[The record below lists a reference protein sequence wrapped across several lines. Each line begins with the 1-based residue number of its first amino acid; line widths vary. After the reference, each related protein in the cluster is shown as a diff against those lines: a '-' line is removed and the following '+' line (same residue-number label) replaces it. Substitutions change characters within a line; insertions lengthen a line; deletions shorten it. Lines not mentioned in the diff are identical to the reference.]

1 MPGRS
6 AKRKGYRVE
15 REIVALHLDMGLE
28 AERVPLSGAAG
39 GSYTGDL
46 VIAKSWRG
54 EVKARKGGAGF
65 KVIEG
70 WLGDNDLLFLRRD
83 RAEPLVVLP
92 WATYQALMEAWA
104 KEETRCKS
112 VKAASAT

>member
-6 AKRKGYRVE
+6 AKQKGYRIE
-15 REIVALHLDMGLE
+15 REMVALHLDMGLE

-46 VIAKSWRG
+46 VIAKTWRA

-83 RAEPLVVLP
+83 RAEPLALLP
-92 WATYQALMEAWA
+92 WKTYQALMETWA
-104 KEETRCKS
+104 RVESIRKE
-112 VKAASAT
+112 VDDGG